1 MKTATVE
8 DQLAI
13 RQLVETFSIGCMR
26 ADSDIWGGTW
36 AEECSWKIDK
46 LDQPAVGKSN
56 VIGVFEGIMANIAF
70 VSINAFPADVV
81 IEGDRGHGK
90 AYSQELIFP
99 KAGGGQRMLCGCSH
113 DEYVKRDGRWYFSS
127 RVFETLLRHSSE

>member
-1 MKTATVE
+1 MTTDTLE

-26 ADSDIWGGTW
+26 ADSGIWGGTW
-36 AEECSWKIDK
+36 AEEGSWKIDK
-46 LDQPAVGKSN
+46 LDQPAVGKEN
-56 VIGVFEGIMANIAF
+56 VVAVFEEIMANIAF
-70 VSINAFPADVV
+70 VTINAFPADVV

-99 KAGGGQRMLCGCSH
+99 KAGGGRRMLCGCSH
-113 DEYVKRDGRWYFSS
+113 DEYVRRDGRWYFLS
-127 RVFETLLRHSSE
+127 RVFETLWRHADE